1 MSRYLGWEQWGSGW
15 YGSSGKAARYSHTA
29 RQTLKKQ
36 GEPMSA
42 LRAEQGP
49 GRPSLAQRA
58 LGWMQGQCRVKVYLV
73 CNSSRAFLPQPQ
85 RWGHVF
91 QHLKHVIVTDA
102 PTGNPFQRPG
112 IVGWSTGEAHGRR
125 GRAGSGQGR
134 KQTRKQIQLTKVSGK
149 RPKSKQ
155 VK

>member
-1 MSRYLGWEQWGSGW
+1 
-15 YGSSGKAARYSHTA
+15 
-29 RQTLKKQ
+29 
-36 GEPMSA
+36 MSA
-42 LRAEQGP
+42 LWAEQGP
-49 GRPSLAQRA
+49 GGPSQAQIA
-58 LGWMQGQCRVKVYLV
+58 PGLVQDQCRVKVYLV

-102 PTGNPFQRPG
+102 PTGNPLFQRPG

-134 KQTRKQIQLTKVSGK
+134 KQTRKQIQLTKVSGQC
-149 RPKSKQ
+149 PKSKQ

>member
-1 MSRYLGWEQWGSGW
+1 M
-15 YGSSGKAARYSHTA
+15 
-29 RQTLKKQ
+29 
-36 GEPMSA
+36 
-42 LRAEQGP
+42 
-49 GRPSLAQRA
+49 
-58 LGWMQGQCRVKVYLV
+58 
-73 CNSSRAFLPQPQ
+73 
-85 RWGHVF
+85 F

-149 RPKSKQ
+149 HPKSKTSKMRESLLDLTLACPHPQ
-155 VK
+155 PHLLIAAQCRAAGRGDI

>member
-1 MSRYLGWEQWGSGW
+1 MLCGLNEGQVGPA
-15 YGSSGKAARYSHTA
+15 KH
-29 RQTLKKQ
+29 RQL
-36 GEPMSA
+36 
-42 LRAEQGP
+42 
-49 GRPSLAQRA
+49 
-58 LGWMQGQCRVKVYLV
+58 LGWMQDQCRVKVYLV

-112 IVGWSTGEAHGRR
+112 IVGWSTEEAHGRR